1 VTFVWTR
8 DAPAEV
14 FTFAKQAGG
23 TIGAMKIELTPWE
36 HPDGEVLRA
45 RQRAEVAELLGAED
59 TEPGAKPSAED
70 VAAFFVVRLD
80 DGTAVGCGGL
90 RDLGGGVGE
99 VKRMYADPAHRGRG
113 VSVLVLETLEGW
125 AREAGWTSLRLETAF
140 GLPAAVR
147 FYTRS
152 GFQRIEN
159 FGPYAG
165 VGDSVCYEKA
175 L

>member
-1 VTFVWTR
+1 
-8 DAPAEV
+8 
-14 FTFAKQAGG
+14 
-23 TIGAMKIELTPWE
+23 MKIEVTLWDD
-36 HPDGEVLRA
+36 PDAEALRA
-45 RQRAEVAELLGAED
+45 RQRAEVAELLGSENN
-59 TEPGAKPSAED
+59 EPGAKPSAGD
-70 VAAFFVVRLD
+70 VAVFYVVRLD

-99 VKRMYADPAHRGRG
+99 VKRMYADPAQRGKG
-113 VSVLVLETLEGW
+113 VSVLVLAALEDW

-152 GFQRIEN
+152 GFEPIEN

-165 VGDSVCYEKA
+165 VESSVCFEKA